1 MVFSSQINFK
11 DYIQTSLVEVGVLDY
26 DVVFLYVDLRAFSVN
41 ALLFENRNRFME
53 AFIEPF
59 IQRNKTVVIP
69 TFSFTTEG
77 EFHVEST
84 PTRLGAMNK
93 WFLGLDGVVRS
104 NHPMFSF
111 AAIGPK
117 ANTLLE
123 TGKSAFGAKSAYDL
137 YQNERAAFLHI
148 GIPMPLGNSFI
159 HYVEHLC
166 GASYRYNKVYKT
178 NVYKYGEYIGTDY
191 SAMVRRLDNSLDN
204 FKASFQKISNRL
216 FQHKLICE
224 VGDAVGF
231 LNFSCYPMGDSIDL
245 LVDWFYQDPCIFI
258 KTDYKEYE

>member
-1 MVFSSQINFK
+1 MVFSSQVNFK
-11 DYIQTSLVEVGVLDY
+11 NYIQTSFVEVGALDY

-41 ALLFENRNRFME
+41 ALLFENRNQFMQ
-53 AFIEPF
+53 AFVEPF
-59 IQRNKTVVIP
+59 IQRNITVIIP
-69 TFSFTTEG
+69 SFSFTTEG

-93 WFLGLDGVVRS
+93 WFLGLKGVVRS

-111 AAIGPK
+111 AAVGPQAHK
-117 ANTLLE
+117 LLE

-137 YQNERAAFLHI
+137 YLNEKAAFLHI
-148 GIPMPLGNSFI
+148 GIPMPLGNSFL
-159 HYVEHLC
+159 HYIEQLC

-178 NVYKYGEYIGTDY
+178 KVYNCGEYIGTDF
-191 SAMVRRLDNSLDN
+191 SAMVRRLDNQNDDYR
-204 FKASFQKISNRL
+204 ASFEKISSRL
-216 FQHKLICE
+216 FDHKLIRE
-224 VGDAVGF
+224 VGNVVGL